1 MTTRS
6 VPPDRSLR
14 ALEVAR
20 PARAPRI
27 AFRAI
32 FALTAALI
40 LAVRLWNLDRM
51 PGELYGDIAIVY
63 EYMADI
69 FAGAWPTYF
78 VLSAGPLYHY
88 LITPV
93 VSVLGLTYLGL
104 KVASVLVSL
113 GVLAAVYLLA
123 RELLDERLALLALF
137 VAGVSSWLLI
147 FSRLGNSQI
156 LVPLLTSAAI
166 LFALRLARHGRQHD
180 LIATAVVSALG
191 LYTYPQTFILP
202 LVIFATLI
210 CLLWTGTAV
219 RSRHLRDFAIVT
231 IICALPFAAI
241 VAQNPAN
248 FVSGYIGGKIR
259 PSGELL
265 PVLLGNAGRALLALH
280 LGGDRVFRSNPA
292 ALPHLDSLSSVLFL
306 GGLIF
311 WLLPERRRWSPLI
324 LVPFVLLQLPSMLVL
339 SNPAEVPS
347 ASRTLG
353 VAPIAYLLVASGL
366 WWLLHRGRRLRRP
379 ASLIV
384 VCLLAAI
391 LYLNTWRYFKTYITG
406 LPNQNL
412 AHGRVIAQYIDRLPT
427 GTKVYMV
434 GCCWAEG
441 GEPEPKSVRYATKRP
456 AALVLLKET
465 DATCAFFA
473 SAPRPAYVIWSPGVG
488 SPAPAVAACLPLPRS
503 ALYFAGDRA
512 PIFRYVM
519 LPAGAPT
526 TGVESG
532 PGQASI
538 GGLAPQDE

>member
-14 ALEVAR
+14 ALEVSR
-20 PARAPRI
+20 PARAARV

-32 FALTAALI
+32 FALTTALI

-63 EYMADI
+63 EYIADI

-113 GVLAAVYLLA
+113 GVLAALYLLA

-156 LVPLLTSAAI
+156 LVPLLSTAAI
-166 LFALRLARHGRQHD
+166 LFALRLVRHGRQHD
-180 LIATAVVSALG
+180 LIAAAVVSALG
-191 LYTYPQTFILP
+191 LYTYPQSYILP
-202 LVIFATLI
+202 PVIFATLV
-210 CLLWTGTAV
+210 CLLWTRTQV
-219 RSRHLRDFAIVT
+219 RPRHLRDFAMVT
-231 IICALPFAAI
+231 LVCALPFAAI

-265 PVLLGNAGRALLALH
+265 PLLLGNARRALLALH
-280 LGGDRVFRSNPA
+280 LQGDKVFRSNPA
-292 ALPHLDSLSSVLFL
+292 SLPHLDAISSVLFL
-306 GGLIF
+306 GGLVF

-347 ASRTLG
+347 ASRTLA

-366 WWLLHRGRRLRRP
+366 WWLLDRGLRFRRL
-379 ASLIV
+379 ASLV
-384 VCLLAAI
+384 ALCLLASI
-391 LYLNTWRYFKTYITG
+391 LYLNTWRYFKLYIAG

-412 AHGRVIAQYIDRLPT
+412 AHGRMIAEYIDRLPSEA
-427 GTKVYMV
+427 KVYMV
-434 GCCWAEG
+434 GCCWSDR
-441 GEPEPKSVRYATKRP
+441 GEPEPKGIRYATKRP
-456 AALVLLKET
+456 AALVLVEEKN
-465 DATCAFFA
+465 ATCDFFA
-473 SAPRPAYVIWSPGVG
+473 SAPRPAYVIWSPSLG
-488 SPAPAVAACLPLPRS
+488 SPTPAVAACLPLPRS
-503 ALYFAGDRA
+503 ELYFAGDRA

-519 LPAGAPT
+519 LPAVAPA

-532 PGQASI
+532 AAQAPMGS
-538 GGLAPQDE
+538 LAPQDE